1 MDLGILLLERHRPIS
16 FVTTQLSRAAV
27 VFAGIVVQ
35 NMTGYS
41 HAIGGVFDRTPMT
54 TSFYTDRI
62 SIMMVGKITDELYEQ
77 VRQRT
82 LFEIN
87 RAVFESTHA

>member
-1 MDLGILLLERHRPIS
+1 
-16 FVTTQLSRAAV
+16 
-27 VFAGIVVQ
+27 
-35 NMTGYS
+35 MT
-41 HAIGGVFDRTPMT
+41 I
-54 TSFYTDRI
+54 SFYTDRI